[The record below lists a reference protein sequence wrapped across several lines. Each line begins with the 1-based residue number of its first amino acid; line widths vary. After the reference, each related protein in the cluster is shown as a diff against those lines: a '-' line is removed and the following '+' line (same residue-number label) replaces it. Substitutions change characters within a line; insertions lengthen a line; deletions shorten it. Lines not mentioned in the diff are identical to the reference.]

1 MLSYIVPTS
10 PIGDMIYTSGTH
22 VFQVKSSHGYK
33 VTAPL
38 GLTFC
43 CADTGVFRP
52 ASAASG
58 NRYKVGLSFPGLR
71 LMVFDV
77 PNTKFGPEWY
87 CGELMSIGLLVG
99 VIITVRSHKF
109 TISLTFYG
117 TTHFFREVL
126 RHLCDLVELE

>member
-1 MLSYIVPTS
+1 
-10 PIGDMIYTSGTH
+10 MIHTSGTH

-43 CADTGVFRP
+43 CADTGVFMP

-109 TISLTFYG
+109 TISLAFYG
-117 TTHFFREVL
+117 RNL
-126 RHLCDLVELE
+126 RNYTLFPRSSSTSW

>member
-1 MLSYIVPTS
+1 M
-10 PIGDMIYTSGTH
+10 
-22 VFQVKSSHGYK
+22 FQVKSSYGYK

-58 NRYKVGLSFPGLR
+58 NRYKVGMSFPGLR

-77 PNTKFGPEWY
+77 PNTKFGPDWY
-87 CGELMSIGLLVG
+87 CGEMMSIGLLVG
-99 VIITVRSHKF
+99 ILITVCKMAQAFSNK
-109 TISLTFYG
+109 TN
-117 TTHFFREVL
+117 
-126 RHLCDLVELE
+126 